1 VPEINSKLKNRLR
14 VSEGFRAKPYRCPAG
29 KLTIGYGRNLEDK
42 GISRIEAEFLL
53 DNDIAEAQALLRRY
67 LPWTDNLDQAR
78 RDVLVDM
85 VFNMGI
91 GSAKTGKGLL
101 SFQNALKHIQRGEYA
116 EAAFHMLDSRWAKQ
130 VGGRAEQ
137 LARIMETGV
146 EE

>member
-1 VPEINSKLKNRLR
+1 M
-14 VSEGFRAKPYRCPAG
+14 
-29 KLTIGYGRNLEDK
+29 
-42 GISRIEAEFLL
+42 
-53 DNDIAEAQALLRRY
+53 
-67 LPWTDNLDQAR
+67 
-78 RDVLVDM
+78 LVDM